1 MILTNIRKFLLNCP
15 YLEGGRINAD
25 FLSENPP
32 AYAVYAENGEKNVK
46 VYTDGSSL
54 EQFIFSFRMRAEY
67 SKQISQN
74 EKISL
79 LFENISDWITEE
91 AQKGNFPDIGQDK
104 EIQNLEVV
112 SSGHIKNTNAADCV
126 YEMKC
131 RILYYR
137 R

>member
-1 MILTNIRKFLLNCP
+1 
-15 YLEGGRINAD
+15 
-25 FLSENPP
+25 
-32 AYAVYAENGEKNVK
+32 
-46 VYTDGSSL
+46 
-54 EQFIFSFRMRAEY
+54 MRAEY